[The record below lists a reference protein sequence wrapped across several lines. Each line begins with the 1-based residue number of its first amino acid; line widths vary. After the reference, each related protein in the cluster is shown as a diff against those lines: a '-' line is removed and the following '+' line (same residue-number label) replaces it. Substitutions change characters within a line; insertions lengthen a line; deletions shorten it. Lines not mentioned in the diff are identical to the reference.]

1 MLELCFQDFVD
12 LLLPHVRSME
22 GGEEQMVA
30 GLQLVHERIGQGV
43 KGEEK
48 EVKETTQA
56 RLASSGIHVTIHQKT
71 MLIYYI
77 IAI

>member
-1 MLELCFQDFVD
+1 MISVRCQDFVD

-43 KGEEK
+43 KGEK
-48 EVKETTQA
+48 EVKETAQA
-56 RLASSGIHVTIHQKT
+56 LQVSRES
-71 MLIYYI
+71 
-77 IAI
+77 